1 MCREELT
8 VNVAT
13 ERRNL
18 ERPVTRDRFDL
29 GMERQ
34 RAARQEVLRG
44 ERTDGGHR
52 PEGAK
57 DNTCAADLGCVDWYL
72 YPVNRTPT
80 RASR

>member
-1 MCREELT
+1 MCREEVA
-8 VNVAT
+8 VNVVT

-18 ERPVTRDRFDL
+18 ERSVTRDRVDL

-34 RAARQEVLRG
+34 RAARQDVLHG
-44 ERTDGGHR
+44 ERTAGGH
-52 PEGAK
+52 PFEGAK

-80 RASR
+80 RALR